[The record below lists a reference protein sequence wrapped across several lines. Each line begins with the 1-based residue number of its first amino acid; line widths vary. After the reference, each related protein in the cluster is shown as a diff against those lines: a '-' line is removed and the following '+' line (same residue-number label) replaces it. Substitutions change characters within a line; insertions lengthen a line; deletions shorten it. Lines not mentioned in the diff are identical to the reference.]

1 MSTYWK
7 ELEVGASTTE
17 GATVA
22 RDNGM
27 KSHDRVAETPPE
39 QSFRDVLAAAI
50 EVTTMTR
57 EELARRIGR
66 SGAAVSQWL
75 NKGDVP
81 DLAIVFK
88 LEDALDLRLGALV
101 RHHSPDVWLIIEAKT
116 GRRGSWKALSWEKKL
131 QEALI
136 EAPLDN
142 MERRMV
148 QETAERFADY
158 NLNARNAQEPRP

>member
-1 MSTYWK
+1 MTSR
-7 ELEVGASTTE
+7 ERAVETT
-17 GATVA
+17 
-22 RDNGM
+22 
-27 KSHDRVAETPPE
+27 PE
-39 QSFRDVLAAAI
+39 PSFRDALATAI
-50 EVTTMTR
+50 EVTAMTR

-101 RHHSPDVWLIIEAKT
+101 RHHSPDVWVIIEAKT
-116 GRRGSWKALSWEKKL
+116 GRRDSWHALSWEKKL

-136 EAPLDN
+136 DAPLSNRQRKITRDIVYSYS
-142 MERRMV
+142 EV
-148 QETAERFADY
+148 
-158 NLNARNAQEPRP
+158 NALGQRTRNDD